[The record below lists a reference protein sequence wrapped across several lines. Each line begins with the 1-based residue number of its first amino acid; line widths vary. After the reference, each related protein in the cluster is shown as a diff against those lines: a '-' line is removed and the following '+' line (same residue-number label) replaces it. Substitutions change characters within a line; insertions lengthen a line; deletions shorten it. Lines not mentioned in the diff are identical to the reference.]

1 MPTQAMQRLRGVL
14 QHGITALIGITQP
27 VTRFDHS
34 VGVMLLVRR
43 LGGSLEEQIA
53 ALLHDVSHTA
63 FSHVIDYVVDGHD
76 SQSYHEEWKESHLA
90 ASDVPEVLAR
100 HGYDW
105 RDFLHEEDYAL
116 LEQPAPRLCADRLD
130 YFLGTAAIWACPR
143 SIKSSHALDHLIVH
157 DGRIG
162 VDDVEVARWLA
173 YTFIAA
179 DKASWANFREVG
191 LYEVTARSIKAA
203 LQIGA
208 ITEDD
213 FWGTDDQL
221 WRKLHAIDDAEV
233 QQQLALIS
241 PATRFEWDEVNP
253 TFRVSTKLR
262 TIDPDVLIDDRFQPL
277 SSLWMLTLPVIALDY
292 LRSNSGKWPMRVG
305 YLHNKRGCRV
315 VVQWQPFARRELVRP
330 TSGLGQT
337 KLRDTAQ
344 HQIDGVRHIDQM
356 AGRDVKRIG
365 AFARAQHGADHERRI
380 ALVTQLNSIA
390 ALRPDRIVPPVKAR
404 FRHPDRRSLDP
415 QPHL

>member
-1 MPTQAMQRLRGVL
+1 MNYLDSIYGPVEIDEPVLLDLMATQAMQRLRGVL
-14 QHGITALIGITQP
+14 QHGITALIGLTQP

-34 VGVMLLVRR
+34 VGAMLLVRR
-43 LGGSLEEQIA
+43 LHAHAERNAMQSKHARDSLAEQIA

-76 SQSYHEEWKESHLA
+76 SQSYHEEWKEAHLA
-90 ASDVPEVLAR
+90 ASDVPETLAR

-105 RDFLHEEDYAL
+105 RDFLHEEDYPL

-130 YFLGTAAIWACPR
+130 YFLRDSRDLSLSTLDQIQ
-143 SIKSSHALDHLIVH
+143 HALDHLIVY

-162 VDDVEVARWLA
+162 VDGIEVARWLA

-191 LYEVTARSIKAA
+191 LYEVTARAIKAA
-203 LQIGA
+203 MQIGA

-221 WRKLHAIDDAEV
+221 WRKLHAIENAEV
-233 QQQLALIS
+233 QRQLRSVS

-262 TIDPDVLIDDRFQPL
+262 TIDPDVLIGADFQPL
-277 SSLWMLTLPVIALDY
+277 SMLDADFARYRAEY
-292 LRSNSGKWPMRVG
+292 LSSNSGKWPMRV
-305 YLHNKRGCRV
+305 
-315 VVQWQPFARRELVRP
+315 
-330 TSGLGQT
+330 
-337 KLRDTAQ
+337 
-344 HQIDGVRHIDQM
+344 I
-356 AGRDVKRIG
+356 
-365 AFARAQHGADHERRI
+365 
-380 ALVTQLNSIA
+380 
-390 ALRPDRIVPPVKAR
+390 PP
-404 FRHPDRRSLDP
+404 L
-415 QPHL
+415 

>member
-1 MPTQAMQRLRGVL
+1 MHYLDSIYGITEIEEPVLLDLMSTQAMQRLRGVL

-43 LGGSLEEQIA
+43 LGGSIDEQIA
-53 ALLHDVSHTA
+53 ALLHDISHTA

-90 ASDVPEVLAR
+90 ASDVPDVLAR
-100 HGYDW
+100 HGYGW
-105 RDFLHEEDYAL
+105 RDFLHEEDYLL

-130 YFLGTAAIWACPR
+130 YFLRDSRDLGLSTLDQIH
-143 SIKSSHALDHLIVH
+143 HALDHLIVH
-157 DGRIG
+157 NGRSG

-173 YTFIAA
+173 YTFITA

-191 LYEVTARSIKAA
+191 LYEVTARSIKTA

-213 FWGTDDQL
+213 FWGTDEQL
-221 WRKLHAIDDAEV
+221 WRRLHAIDNAEV

-262 TIDPDVLIDDRFQPL
+262 TIDPDVLIDDSFQPL
-277 SSLWMLTLPVIALDY
+277 SMLDADFARYRSEY
-292 LRSNSGKWPMRVG
+292 LSSNSGKWPMRVVSP
-305 YLHNKRGCRV
+305 L
-315 VVQWQPFARRELVRP
+315 
-330 TSGLGQT
+330 S
-337 KLRDTAQ
+337 
-344 HQIDGVRHIDQM
+344 
-356 AGRDVKRIG
+356 
-365 AFARAQHGADHERRI
+365 
-380 ALVTQLNSIA
+380 
-390 ALRPDRIVPPVKAR
+390 
-404 FRHPDRRSLDP
+404 
-415 QPHL
+415 